1 MTIRYSKPALKFL
14 AKQDKA
20 SAARIKAAIQG
31 LTLTVPA
38 GNIKTLQGSGDGR
51 KRLRVNGWRIIY
63 KYGVEKKAQ
72 VLYIMDIGN
81 RGDIYK

>member
-14 AKQDKA
+14 NKQDKV
-20 SAARIKAAIQG
+20 SVARIKAAIQG
-31 LTLTVPA
+31 LTLDVPT
-38 GNIKTLQGSGDGR
+38 GNIKVLQGCDDGR

-63 KYGVEKKAQ
+63 KYGVEKKTEI
-72 VLYIMDIGN
+72 LYITDIGN

>member
-1 MTIRYSKPALKFL
+1 MTVRYAKPALKFL
-14 AKQDKA
+14 GKQDQH
-20 SAARIKAAIQG
+20 SVERIKAAIQG
-31 LTLTVPA
+31 LMLSDPA
-38 GNIKTLQGSGDGR
+38 GNIKIMQGCDDGR

-63 KYGVEKKAQ
+63 KYGIEKESK

>member
-14 AKQDKA
+14 NKQDKV
-20 SAARIKAAIQG
+20 SVARIKAAIQG
-31 LTLTVPA
+31 LTLDVPT
-38 GNIKTLQGSGDGR
+38 GNIKVLQGCDDGR

-63 KYGVEKKAQ
+63 KYGVEKKTET
-72 VLYIMDIGN
+72 LYITDIGN